1 MMKNGFYCTLKA
13 LFVLEKFR
21 FLFSRFFHVGKRLDI
36 KAKKK
41 SKLDDTNLVANNYL
55 NDILSDISIS
65 EGNQTMKFVQL
76 VEYNKK
82 YFS

>member
-1 MMKNGFYCTLKA
+1 MMRNAFYCTLKA

-36 KAKKK
+36 KAKKNQ
-41 SKLDDTNLVANNYL
+41 NLVANNYL

-82 YFS
+82 YLS